1 MKKILLITIIFGIA
15 LNCKVQG
22 QTITSP
28 IFMPKAKEIVTNL
41 SIGYTTSKLKDTPA
55 NTNKSI
61 EKSKNII
68 LEGKYGATNTLSI
81 NYGLNFDFSRTMNN
95 LEENTKF
102 TNFYLGATGRIIDTN
117 KHKLDIIFNIG
128 QETNKLPII
137 INKEQIYKE
146 LFVRYG
152 LNLDK
157 YNMGLS
163 LGGKSYNDY
172 KEEDINTTTLAKEK
186 IKIQKNTDIIAKFE
200 NELILTKNFT
210 LGLDLFYKNSGAI
223 KIKAQN
229 APTEKTKSY
238 SEYGFNIDTNYII
251 TENAIVGFYFTKTLN
266 NIKLWQDNN
275 FKNQDTYKF
284 GLKLIS
290 KF

>member
-1 MKKILLITIIFGIA
+1 MTG
-15 LNCKVQG
+15 NCKELA
-22 QTITSP
+22 
-28 IFMPKAKEIVTNL
+28 IFFFL
-41 SIGYTTSKLKDTPA
+41 
-55 NTNKSI
+55 
-61 EKSKNII
+61 
-68 LEGKYGATNTLSI
+68 
-81 NYGLNFDFSRTMNN
+81 
-95 LEENTKF
+95 
-102 TNFYLGATGRIIDTN
+102 FY
-117 KHKLDIIFNIG
+117 K
-128 QETNKLPII
+128 
-137 INKEQIYKE
+137 
-146 LFVRYG
+146 
-152 LNLDK
+152 
-157 YNMGLS
+157 
-163 LGGKSYNDY
+163 DY

-275 FKNQDTYKF
+275 FKNQDSYKL